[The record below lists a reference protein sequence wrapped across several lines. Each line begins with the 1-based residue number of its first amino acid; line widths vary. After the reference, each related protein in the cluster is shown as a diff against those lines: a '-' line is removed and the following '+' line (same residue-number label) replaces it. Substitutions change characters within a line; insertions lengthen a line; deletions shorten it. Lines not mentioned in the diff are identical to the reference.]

1 MSITVYTLERRLQIA
16 RSRSEVFRFFSD
28 PFNLERITPRFLRFR
43 ILSSRPI
50 VLAAGT
56 HLEYSLALF
65 GVRFR
70 WKTLIEQW
78 LPEESFVDVQLSGP
92 YRLWRHT
99 HIFTKLGDD
108 RTLMIDRVEYALP
121 GGAFAKPAHALFVA
135 PVLKRIFDYRGR
147 MIDRMLAPVDV
158 SAKSIAQ

>member
-1 MSITVYTLERRLQIA
+1 MSITVYTLERRQEIP
-16 RSRSEVFRFFSD
+16 RSRSDVFEFFSD

-78 LPEESFVDVQLSGP
+78 LPQESFVDVQLSGP
-92 YRLWRHT
+92 YKLWRHT
-99 HIFTKLGDD
+99 HTFTKLGDD

-121 GGAFAKPAHALFVA
+121 GGPLAKPVHALFVS
-135 PVLKRIFDYRGR
+135 PILRQIFDYRGR
-147 MIDRMLAPVDV
+147 MIERMLAPSDV
-158 SAKSIAQ
+158 SAKSLAQ

>member
-1 MSITVYTLERRLQIA
+1 MSIAVYTLERRQEIA
-16 RSRSEVFRFFSD
+16 RSRSDVFRFFSD

-43 ILSSRPI
+43 ILSPRPI
-50 VLAAGT
+50 VLTAGT

-92 YRLWRHT
+92 YKLWRHT

-121 GGAFAKPAHALFVA
+121 GGAFAKPAHAFFVS
-135 PVLKRIFDYRGR
+135 PILKRIFDYRGR
-147 MIDRMLAPVDV
+147 MIERMLAPGDV
-158 SAKSIAQ
+158 SAKSPAQ

>member
-1 MSITVYTLERRLQIA
+1 MSITVYTLQRSQEIA
-16 RSRSEVFRFFSD
+16 RSRSDVFRFFSD

-56 HLEYSLALF
+56 HLDYSLTLF

-70 WKTLIEQW
+70 WKTLIDQW

-92 YRLWRHT
+92 FAAWKHEHEFEAVDSKTTR
-99 HIFTKLGDD
+99 
-108 RTLMIDRVEYALP
+108 MVDRVTYRPPFGVLGFVLDWVLIRWQVRGMP
-121 GGAFAKPAHALFVA
+121 GA
-135 PVLKRIFDYRGR
+135 
-147 MIDRMLAPVDV
+147 
-158 SAKSIAQ
+158 